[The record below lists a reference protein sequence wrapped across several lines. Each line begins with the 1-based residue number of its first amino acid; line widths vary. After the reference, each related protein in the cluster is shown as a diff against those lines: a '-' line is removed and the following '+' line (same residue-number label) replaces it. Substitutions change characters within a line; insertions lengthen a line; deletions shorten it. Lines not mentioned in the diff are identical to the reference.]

1 MLTHMQYEQQIDIEA
16 DPDRVWAILADVE
29 RWPEWTE
36 SMTTIE
42 RLDDGPLAVGSR
54 AQVKQPRLRPA
65 EMEVTSL
72 EPGRSFEWQNSAPGV
87 TTVGDH
93 RIEPRPGGGSTVTLV
108 LRQTG
113 FAAPVIRLLF
123 GGLIRRYVEMEAQG
137 LKRRA
142 EEG

>member
-1 MLTHMQYEQQIDIEA
+1 MLTHMQYEQQIDIDA
-16 DPDRVWAILADVE
+16 DPERVWGVLSDVE

-36 SMTTIE
+36 SMTSVE
-42 RLDDGPLAVGSR
+42 RLDAGPLAVGSK
-54 AQVKQPRLRPA
+54 ALVKQPRLRPA
-65 EMEVTSL
+65 EMRVTSL

-93 RIEPRPGGGSTVTLV
+93 RIEPRAGGGSTVKLV

-123 GGLIRRYVEMEAQG
+123 GGLIRRYVEMEAHG
-137 LKRRA
+137 LKRRS
-142 EEG
+142 EGD